1 VTPLAPSDL
10 RRSLRRTRLAVRLA
24 VLSAALAG
32 FVVCGVFIA
41 LSVQVRASTRQ
52 LFSDEL
58 SRSQRTLAELQRENR
73 RRLVLTAALLA
84 DSPNLRSAIATYRVE
99 RQSNRVV
106 RSDLSATVQRELD
119 RLGRDLN
126 AGAVLATDE
135 EGRVFAGYVR
145 SGVPLPPGFDLSR
158 LPAVKHAL
166 DPAFVT
172 DRGEP
177 YLAGLELGDGYFA
190 VGVAPLILDGYTIG
204 TLVFGQQVDS
214 TLVRTLR
221 NAFDGQVVASAGT
234 HVIAATIPGAERATR
249 VLDSAATGRAIGIDD
264 QEYLAAVLPMGRT
277 QRGNELRLTLL
288 QPLTPAVR
296 TLTARLR
303 RDFVLYG
310 ALAVLLAAL
319 GAAMLS
325 RSLLRPL
332 RAFIATIRSG
342 ASDGRIDQPFDAS
355 EASQEIRVLN
365 ESFTQLMG
373 ALDRERSQLERR
385 GTELAA
391 ANAVLTDEIA
401 QRERAEQALRES
413 EAQLRQSQKLES
425 IGTLAGGIA
434 HDFNNLLTV
443 ISGFTQLAMGR
454 LGKTHDV
461 TQDLKEVKEAAER
474 ASGLTRQLLA
484 FSRKQVLQP
493 RVLDLTET
501 VAEMQDMLRRL
512 IGSHIGLRV
521 MHDGRPTRMKA
532 DPSQL
537 EQVLMNLVV
546 NARDAMPDGGAI
558 TVTTSCEL
566 DPAAGWRV
574 VLRVQDTG
582 TGMSP
587 AVRERIF
594 EPFYTTKEPGKG
606 TGLGLATVYGV
617 VTQSGGTISVDSAVG
632 RGTTFTVS
640 FPPATEITLPK
651 VEEDDTGPAVRGT
664 ETVLIAEDDDAIRS
678 LSEQALRSCGFKVTS
693 APGGVEALTLA
704 RTMSRLDVLLTD
716 VMMPQLGGQQLAER
730 LTATNPGL
738 CVIYMTGWVDESIS
752 QLELSTDVALVRK
765 PFTARSLAR
774 AVRSALDQRAAPPI
788 LPRGVL
794 R

>member
-1 VTPLAPSDL
+1 MTPLALADL
-10 RRSLRRTRLAVRLA
+10 RRTFRRTRLAVRLA
-24 VLSAALAG
+24 VLTAALAG
-32 FVVCGVFIA
+32 LVVCGTFVA

-52 LFSDEL
+52 LISEEL
-58 SRSQRTLAELQRENR
+58 SRSQRTLAELQHENR

-99 RQSNRVV
+99 RQANRVV
-106 RSDLSATVQRELD
+106 RADLSATVQRELD
-119 RLGRDLN
+119 RLGSDLN
-126 AGAVLATDE
+126 AGTVLATDE
-135 EGRVFAGYVR
+135 DGRVFAGYVR
-145 SGVPLPPGFDLSR
+145 SGGALAPGYDLSR
-158 LPAVKHAL
+158 LPAVRHAL
-166 DPAFVT
+166 DPALVT

-177 YLAGLELGDGYFA
+177 YLAGLELDGRYFT

-204 TLVFGQQVDS
+204 TLVFGQEVDS
-214 TLVRTLR
+214 TLVETLR
-221 NAFDGQVVASAGT
+221 TAFDGDVVASAGQ
-234 HVIAATIPGAERATR
+234 HVIAAT
-249 VLDSAATGRAIGIDD
+249 LAATTPRLLDTLTTGHTIGIGD
-264 QEYLAAVLPMGRT
+264 QEYVAAVLPMGRT
-277 QRGNELRLTLL
+277 QRGTALRLTLL

-310 ALAVLLAAL
+310 ALTVLLAAL

-325 RSLLRPL
+325 RSLLQPL
-332 RAFIATIRSG
+332 RAFIATLRSG
-342 ASDGRIDQPFDAS
+342 TSDGRIDQPFDAS

-365 ESFTQLMG
+365 DSFTQLMQ
-373 ALDRERSQLERR
+373 ALGRERSQLERR

-391 ANAVLTDEIA
+391 ANAVLTDEIT

-454 LGKTHDV
+454 LGAGHDV
-461 TQDLKEVKEAAER
+461 EPDLKEVKEAADR
-474 ASGLTRQLLA
+474 ASALTRQLLA

-493 RVLDLTET
+493 RVLDLAAT
-501 VAEMQDMLRRL
+501 VGEMQEMLRRL

-521 MHDGRPTRMKA
+521 MHDGRPARVKA

-537 EQVLMNLVV
+537 EQVVMNLVV

-558 TVTTSCEL
+558 VVSTGCEH
-566 DPAAGWRV
+566 DASTGWRV

-587 AVRERIF
+587 AVRDRIF

-617 VTQSGGTISVDSAVG
+617 VTQSGGTVAVESVVG

-651 VEEDDTGPAVRGT
+651 VDADDTAPSVSGT

-678 LSEQALRSCGFKVTS
+678 LAEQALRSCGFTVAS

-704 RTMSRLDVLLTD
+704 RTMPRLDVLLTD

-738 CVIYMTGWVDESIS
+738 CVIYMTGWVDESIAR
-752 QLELSTDVALVRK
+752 LELSTDVALVRK

-774 AVRSALDQRAAPPI
+774 AVRSAIDQRTDATP
-788 LPRGVL
+788 PRGVL